1 MFPSLVSLLTKNTPL
16 TNHESASLHTIAR
29 VPGITELNYEIITP
43 EKRLNAELFYLGFVA
58 KQLTS
63 APENWEEQAVLDE
76 HPRYKDLC
84 DLYGEPAIVKRKAEE
99 ADAGTLRARV
109 TEFTFY
115 MTESD
120 LQIAQQQ
127 AKDIA
132 HRQAQ
137 DIGNKS
143 EQKKQQAP
151 NLSVN
156 KAQTAQREN
165 ANLASTTSDPSYSRP
180 QIINITHL
188 IPRTVDIYNLK
199 GIVCNLFSISFVSCK
214 LIWETDEFDPVG
226 GEDEE
231 GWSVSEDESD
241 SEERE
246 KRKRE
251 KREDKSRW
259 VRREM
264 ELTDG
269 TREVGFWV
277 EGPKARVRVELR

>member
-1 MFPSLVSLLTKNTPL
+1 
-16 TNHESASLHTIAR
+16 
-29 VPGITELNYEIITP
+29 
-43 EKRLNAELFYLGFVA
+43 
-58 KQLTS
+58 
-63 APENWEEQAVLDE
+63 
-76 HPRYKDLC
+76 
-84 DLYGEPAIVKRKAEE
+84 
-99 ADAGTLRARV
+99 
-109 TEFTFY
+109 

-151 NLSVN
+151 NLN
-156 KAQTAQREN
+156 ANEAQTAQEEN
-165 ANLASTTSDPSYSRP
+165 ANLASTTPNPSCFRP
-180 QIINITHL
+180 QIIDKTHL
-188 IPRTVDIYNLK
+188 IPRTVDIYKLK
-199 GIVCNLFSISFVSCK
+199 GIVCNLFSIPFVSCK

-241 SEERE
+241 SEERRKW
-246 KRKRE
+246 KRGK
-251 KREDKSRW
+251 KEDKSRW
-259 VRREM
+259 ARREM